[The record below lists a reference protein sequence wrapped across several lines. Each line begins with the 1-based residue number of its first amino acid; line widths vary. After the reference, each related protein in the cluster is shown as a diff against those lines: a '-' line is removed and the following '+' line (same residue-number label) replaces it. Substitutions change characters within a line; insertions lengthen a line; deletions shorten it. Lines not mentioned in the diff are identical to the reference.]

1 VPRKVNKNPH
11 APEST
16 YNLSDS
22 TSGAT
27 VFSQLIQPIS
37 QCLLSMN
44 HRHNFRFSGWRA
56 CQSMRFKWLLW
67 VDSVEKV
74 CHGLRIR
81 KIRVRDWNLY
91 FWQSLP
97 DSDFT

>member
-1 VPRKVNKNPH
+1 MVPRKVNKNPH

-27 VFSQLIQPIS
+27 VIAQLIQPIS

-44 HRHNFRFSGWRA
+44 HRHNFRFSG
-56 CQSMRFKWLLW
+56 
-67 VDSVEKV
+67 
-74 CHGLRIR
+74 
-81 KIRVRDWNLY
+81 
-91 FWQSLP
+91 
-97 DSDFT
+97 